1 MTLLKQ
7 HILFDLD
14 DTLVYCNKY
23 FNLVLGE
30 FFENMQQWFDGH
42 ALTTQ
47 QIREKQLEIDVT
59 GVNKVGF
66 ASHHFPQSLIDTYR
80 YFSQKYAR
88 VTSTKEE
95 TYLSKLGMSVYT
107 QEVEPYPHMV
117 ETLEELKSAGHS
129 LYLYTGGET
138 VIQQRKI
145 DQMKLSIYF
154 DDRIYIRQHK
164 NIETLEGILSKGP
177 FDRRATWMIGNSLRT
192 DIMPAV
198 NAGIHSI
205 YIKQPNEWQYNIVE
219 LQPNPETSMYTITAL
234 EEVPKVIHEDIEQ
247 KQQKRTLG

>member
-1 MTLLKQ
+1 MTLIKQ

-88 VTSTKEE
+88 ATS
-95 TYLSKLGMSVYT
+95 SKKK
-107 QEVEPYPHMV
+107 H
-117 ETLEELKSAGHS
+117 
-129 LYLYTGGET
+129 
-138 VIQQRKI
+138 I
-145 DQMKLSIYF
+145 
-154 DDRIYIRQHK
+154 
-164 NIETLEGILSKGP
+164 
-177 FDRRATWMIGNSLRT
+177 
-192 DIMPAV
+192 
-198 NAGIHSI
+198 
-205 YIKQPNEWQYNIVE
+205 
-219 LQPNPETSMYTITAL
+219 
-234 EEVPKVIHEDIEQ
+234 
-247 KQQKRTLG
+247 

>member
-1 MTLLKQ
+1 MTLSKQ

-88 VTSTKEE
+88 ATSPKEE

-164 NIETLEGILSKGP
+164 NVQALEGILSKGP

-219 LQPNPETSMYTITAL
+219 LQPNPNTSMYTITAL
-234 EEVPKVIHEDIEQ
+234 EEVPKVIYEDIQ
-247 KQQKRTLG
+247 QQQQKRTLG

>member
-1 MTLLKQ
+1 MALIKQ

-30 FFENMQQWFDGH
+30 FFENMMQWFDGH
-42 ALTTQ
+42 PLTTQ

-80 YFSQKYAR
+80 YFSQRYAR
-88 VTSTKEE
+88 STSTKEE

-117 ETLEELKSAGHS
+117 ETLEDLKSAGHS

-164 NIETLEGILSKGP
+164 NIEALEGILASGT

-219 LQPNPETSMYTITAL
+219 LQPNPEASMYTITAL
-234 EEVPKVIHEDIEQ
+234 EEVPKVIHENIQQQQ
-247 KQQKRTLG
+247 KQRTHG

>member
-1 MTLLKQ
+1 LTLFKQ

-80 YFSQKYAR
+80 YFSRKYERA
-88 VTSTKEE
+88 TSTKEE

-107 QEVEPYPHMV
+107 QDVEPYPHMV

-164 NIETLEGILSKGP
+164 NIEALEGILSKGP

-234 EEVPKVIHEDIEQ
+234 EEVPKVIHEDIKQ

>member
-1 MTLLKQ
+1 MSNTKQ

-23 FNLVLGE
+23 FNLILGE
-30 FFENMQQWFDGH
+30 FFENMQEWFDGD
-42 ALTTQ
+42 ALTIQ

-80 YFSQKYAR
+80 YFSQKFAR
-88 VTSTKEE
+88 STSSKEE
-95 TYLSKLGMSVYT
+95 NYLSKLGMSVYD

-117 ETLEELKSAGHS
+117 ETLENLQSAGHA

-145 DQMKLSIYF
+145 DQMKLSAYF

-164 NIETLEGILSKGP
+164 NVEALEGILSSGT
-177 FDRRATWMIGNSLRT
+177 FDRTATWMIGNSLRT

-198 NAGIHSI
+198 TAGIHSI

-219 LQPNPETSMYTITAL
+219 LNPNPERALYTITAL
-234 EEVPKVIHEDIEQ
+234 EEVPKVIQENIEQ
-247 KQQKRTLG
+247 QQQKTL